1 MSRSASLPL
10 RPIVL
15 SLLAGMCLFGLG
27 ATIEFIFRYHPGRV
41 LLDDVLSG
49 IAAAFVVFMY
59 ERRRSRMLAAN
70 LATISLMN
78 HHVRNALQAIKYAH
92 FLDSQKEDK
101 LQLEVIGSSVD
112 RIEWALTEILPG
124 KSRDAAAPT
133 LPETAKSPN
142 YSRPKSA

>member
-1 MSRSASLPL
+1 
-10 RPIVL
+10 
-15 SLLAGMCLFGLG
+15 
-27 ATIEFIFRYHPGRV
+27 
-41 LLDDVLSG
+41 
-49 IAAAFVVFMY
+49 
-59 ERRRSRMLAAN
+59 
-70 LATISLMN
+70 MN

-124 KSRDAAAPT
+124 KSRDAAAPN
-133 LPETAKSPN
+133 LPATAKSPN

>member
-1 MSRSASLPL
+1 
-10 RPIVL
+10 
-15 SLLAGMCLFGLG
+15 MCLFGLG
-27 ATIEFIFRYHPGRV
+27 AAIEFIFRNHPGRV

-59 ERRRSRMLAAN
+59 ERRRARMLASN

-92 FLDSQKEDK
+92 VLERQKENK
-101 LQLEVIGSSVD
+101 LQLEIISSSVD

-124 KSRDAAAPT
+124 KSRGEAAAPNLSAT
-133 LPETAKSPN
+133 IKS
-142 YSRPKSA
+142 SDHRRPKSA